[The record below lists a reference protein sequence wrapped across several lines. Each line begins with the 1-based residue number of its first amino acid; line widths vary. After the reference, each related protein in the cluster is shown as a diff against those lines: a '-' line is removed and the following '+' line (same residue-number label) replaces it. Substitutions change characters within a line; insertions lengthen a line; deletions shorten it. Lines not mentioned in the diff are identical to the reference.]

1 MVGGAGNLTQITDP
15 DNYTL
20 GFDYD
25 AVNRWTKAYDKAGHH
40 VSRKL
45 DAAGRVKSVTDPNG
59 NSTLYSY
66 WNASQDGRLKSVT
79 QPKIDSYTLGQI
91 RQFDYDALGQV
102 IKTTD
107 TPAAGSTESVRD
119 TLKRYDALGR
129 LIRVAGPAYVDQNP
143 SSATFNQTIRPV
155 TRYVYNNLGHLTE
168 IKAGQ
173 TTADG
178 GTAINADS
186 GVSASDTVTT
196 QVSYV
201 NDDFGR
207 KLSETDA
214 NNQVTTYT
222 YDLNNNVKTRQTPG
236 SSGHTLTYVWDY
248 GHQLLSVTAED
259 GRKIEYDRNP
269 LGQTIRAETWSPAPG
284 SQLEAASDYGYDAGH
299 RLATVNDNRGHLT
312 LSYAWSPGGQL
323 DSLTDNDGRRTDY
336 LYDEVGRLTS
346 LWAPNYDHYTFDYDN
361 GGRLVEARYP
371 NGISQTLVWNADNS
385 LNKIAHKNAATVIA
399 QSQYSYDGLGRR
411 KTNQETL
418 SGQATLSYTYSYDA
432 LDRLTQVQNG
442 TLAQTQ
448 SFGHDVYGNRVQKQ
462 IGNPATATTAY
473 RHNAGQQLTEVRQT
487 DLNGTLLEAYLYDDA
502 GNQSKKCSGTA
513 VTRTSDTACAGSSQS
528 QYQYDSL
535 SQLNQIQ
542 VNGATIA
549 GYQYDDQGRR
559 IRKSEGATVTNYHYD
574 GNSIYAEYPSG
585 NWTTANAVYV
595 QAGTDHPLA
604 RLTGNINLPTATAQ
618 YYHQDGLGSVLAT
631 TNAAKAV
638 TATQRFDAYGAKIGG
653 TGTIPQYGYTGR
665 EPDASGLIYYRA
677 RYYDPNQVRF
687 TQRDPL
693 GYIDGLNRYSYVHNN
708 PINFNDPNGLLANRV
723 LTWADTQTTSY
734 VNARSDLYADIGN
747 QIATSY
753 NNGVGQLPASISTP
767 IQGFISGSQGQVNST
782 PSIANF
788 LGNQARTGFYN
799 VLDSVAPKIPGT
811 DVRFAFGL
819 GTKDVLMQNKA
830 NGATWETQV
839 INNILPQTQ
848 TNIQPQISVKSN
860 GPSGLKVRLDALG
873 TSIDNGATMLSEMK
887 SSPTAPLTPNQAIV
901 FPELESYGG
910 VVVGNGKTPYVG
922 GTPIPP
928 SVVNIFRKP

>member
-1 MVGGAGNLTQITDP
+1 M
-15 DNYTL
+15 
-20 GFDYD
+20 
-25 AVNRWTKAYDKAGHH
+25 
-40 VSRKL
+40 
-45 DAAGRVKSVTDPNG
+45 
-59 NSTLYSY
+59 
-66 WNASQDGRLKSVT
+66 
-79 QPKIDSYTLGQI
+79 
-91 RQFDYDALGQV
+91 
-102 IKTTD
+102 
-107 TPAAGSTESVRD
+107 
-119 TLKRYDALGR
+119 
-129 LIRVAGPAYVDQNP
+129 
-143 SSATFNQTIRPV
+143 
-155 TRYVYNNLGHLTE
+155 
-168 IKAGQ
+168 
-173 TTADG
+173 
-178 GTAINADS
+178 
-186 GVSASDTVTT
+186 
-196 QVSYV
+196 
-201 NDDFGR
+201 
-207 KLSETDA
+207 
-214 NNQVTTYT
+214 
-222 YDLNNNVKTRQTPG
+222 
-236 SSGHTLTYVWDY
+236 
-248 GHQLLSVTAED
+248 
-259 GRKIEYDRNP
+259 
-269 LGQTIRAETWSPAPG
+269 
-284 SQLEAASDYGYDAGH
+284 
-299 RLATVNDNRGHLT
+299 
-312 LSYAWSPGGQL
+312 
-323 DSLTDNDGRRTDY
+323 
-336 LYDEVGRLTS
+336 
-346 LWAPNYDHYTFDYDN
+346 
-361 GGRLVEARYP
+361 
-371 NGISQTLVWNADNS
+371 
-385 LNKIAHKNAATVIA
+385 
-399 QSQYSYDGLGRR
+399 
-411 KTNQETL
+411 
-418 SGQATLSYTYSYDA
+418 
-432 LDRLTQVQNG
+432 
-442 TLAQTQ
+442 
-448 SFGHDVYGNRVQKQ
+448 
-462 IGNPATATTAY
+462 
-473 RHNAGQQLTEVRQT
+473 
-487 DLNGTLLEAYLYDDA
+487 
-502 GNQSKKCSGTA
+502 
-513 VTRTSDTACAGSSQS
+513 
-528 QYQYDSL
+528 
-535 SQLNQIQ
+535 
-542 VNGATIA
+542 
-549 GYQYDDQGRR
+549 
-559 IRKSEGATVTNYHYD
+559 
-574 GNSIYAEYPSG
+574 
-585 NWTTANAVYV
+585 